1 MVRQLYGAIGFDI
14 IDVRMAVFY
23 IEGKKM
29 NLN

>member
-1 MVRQLYGAIGFDI
+1 MVRQLYAIGFDI